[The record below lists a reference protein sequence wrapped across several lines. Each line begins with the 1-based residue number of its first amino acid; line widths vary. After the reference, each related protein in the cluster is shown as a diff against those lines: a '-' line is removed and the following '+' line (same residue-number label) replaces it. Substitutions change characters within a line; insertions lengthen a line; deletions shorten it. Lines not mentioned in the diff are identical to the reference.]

1 MLAEAT
7 HATPLPTIVAII
19 PGEALDGYLER
30 VADANYVT
38 TAYLVSL
45 IRNASD
51 TLRYLSLAPSV
62 ATVDAIAALTGQ
74 QREILRRGTLSTYDH
89 GPLDLTGFEPSSQ
102 SGHRSVAARGWFPGR
117 GTQICPECLADDG
130 IWCLTWRL
138 PTTTVCRVH
147 RVYLVSTCPGCHR
160 PFRDQRHSP
169 LRVVGTATRCG
180 NPIGQGPRKQCPVD
194 LAALP
199 TTPAAPSCLARQER
213 HDLAASGAKTRT
225 AVGGLDPANYIATS
239 RSLAVLLLH
248 IATATSDPSRLP
260 EWASTLRP
268 GTTARTKRWG
278 IRPPRDPALRS
289 RALTMADIILTADD
303 LDAAVECFVPWL
315 DSLPDLPE
323 GRLGWLADHTHMTPS
338 LTRLIMASHAPR
350 RRLSRLLD
358 DSVPMTTSS
367 RQIPQVL
374 PTELINA
381 HLAGLFTSRPATIGL
396 FASLCLAR
404 THPQVTTWG
413 NAAGML
419 GLEPSLGERTARACS
434 AAMIASA
441 HQVVDAL
448 AAAAKDL
455 DVDVRDIERQVA
467 QLVPTTRWFTR
478 WAKEDRPGTRTASH
492 PYAVHWLWTH
502 IANGH
507 PSASPVHVAP
517 AAARKFTGTLSGDQR
532 TSLIAAASEAGEPT
546 LRELP

>member
-1 MLAEAT
+1 MLAKAT
-7 HATPLPTIVAII
+7 HATPLPTIVDIN

-38 TAYLVSL
+38 TAHLVSL

-51 TLRYLSLAPSV
+51 TLRYLTLAPSV

-74 QREILRRGTLSTYDH
+74 QPNVIRRGTLSTYDH

-117 GTQICPECLADDG
+117 GTQICPACLADDG
-130 IWCLTWRL
+130 IWCLSWRL
-138 PTTTVCRVH
+138 PTTTVCRLH
-147 RVYLVSTCPGCHR
+147 RVYLLSTCPGCHR
-160 PFRDQRHSP
+160 PFRDHRHSP
-169 LRVVGTATRCG
+169 LRVVSTATRCG
-180 NPIGQGPRKQCPVD
+180 NPLGQGPRKQCPVD
-194 LAALP
+194 LTALP

-213 HDLAASGAKTRT
+213 HDLAASGATTWT
-225 AVGGLDPANYIATS
+225 AVGELDPANYIATA

-260 EWASTLRP
+260 VWACTLRP
-268 GTTARTKRWG
+268 GTTARAKRWG
-278 IRPPRDPALRS
+278 ICPPQDPALRS
-289 RALTMADIILTADD
+289 RALTMADIILTAGD
-303 LDAAVECFVPWL
+303 LDAAVESFMPWL
-315 DSLPDLPE
+315 DSLPDLSE

-338 LTRLIMASHAPR
+338 LARLIMASHAPQ

-358 DSVPMTTSS
+358 DSAPMTTSS

-374 PTELINA
+374 PAELVTA
-381 HLAGLFTSRPATIGL
+381 HLVGLFTSRPATIGL

-413 NAAGML
+413 NAAQVL
-419 GLEPSLGERTARACS
+419 GLDPALGERTARACS
-434 AAMIASA
+434 ASMIASA
-441 HQVVDAL
+441 HQIIIAL

-455 DVDVRDIERQVA
+455 DVDFRDIERQVV

-478 WAKEDRPGTRTASH
+478 WTKEHRPGTRGSSH
-492 PYAVHWLWTH
+492 PNAVHWLWTH
-502 IANGH
+502 IAKGH

-517 AAARKFTGTLSGDQR
+517 AAASMFARTLSGDQR
-532 TSLIAAASEAGEPT
+532 TSLFLAASEEGEPT
-546 LRELP
+546 LRE